1 MEKSAFQNG
10 PPILNDALLFEASLE
25 NPERF
30 EDSRIWVPGSVYEDG
45 KETYTREELIKA
57 GVEINFHEESSSGLP
72 VEEQKRIYKQRQYED
87 RLNINGVVCHPDGT
101 PMTPTQE
108 SLRYAKAAEHNGVTA
123 AIMCYEPIY
132 PVQRPS
138 LLDISSQESLIPI
151 SINTK
156 ANQRRRIEKL
166 YESPPNSPSV
176 ELTGI
181 SSSERVYQREKYI
194 DPVNE
199 KQSYEAELF
208 QKVIQSMFILNCRN
222 AIYAFDPAEHY
233 FRPCSDMDW
242 GRMINGLYGDEILR
256 RGHLEK
262 TYSSVCKLIRM
273 ESSIFCEKLPES
285 PWWIWP
291 FQNGLHDI
299 RNGEVCQHSLEN
311 FYTYCLKCNYDP
323 SASCPQFNRFI
334 ETIACEDSSIIQLL
348 WEVIGYILSP
358 DHSAKNLFVFFGVP
372 NSGKSLLANVLMSI
386 IGPNCVSSLSIEDL
400 TRNFALS
407 GVVGKHLNIY
417 MDLPDTRIPPEAVG
431 KLKTLTGGDTVTTDV
446 KYQDPVS
453 FCNTAKMLFG
463 SNFKLSYAN
472 DEALYKRIVFVP
484 FRYAVPRDQQIA
496 NLLEIFLKES
506 SGICNKAMV
515 AYRKLKVRNLQF
527 IRVELP
533 NTGEFILEGQ
543 NCTVNAVRLMED
555 AIRACFDFT
564 GDENDVLP
572 STDAYNAYCHF
583 CNMHVIAPESQGKFP
598 RVLHRRC
605 NEKKK
610 ANVDGHSVQIFT
622 GIRLK

>member
-1 MEKSAFQNG
+1 MEKSAFQNE
-10 PPILNDALLFEASLE
+10 PTILHEALLFGARLE

-30 EDSRIWVPGSVYEDG
+30 EDSRIWVPESVYEDG

-57 GVEINFHEESSSGLP
+57 GVEIGFREESSSGLP

-87 RLNINGVVCHPDGT
+87 RLNMNGVVCHPDGT

-108 SLRYAKAAEHNGVTA
+108 SLRYVKAAEHRGLTP

-138 LLDISSQESLIPI
+138 LPDISSQESLIPI
-151 SINTK
+151 SINAK

-166 YESPPNSPSV
+166 YDVPHDSP
-176 ELTGI
+176 TGEVI
-181 SSSERVYQREKYI
+181 GIASSERVSQREKYI
-194 DPVNE
+194 DLVDE

-208 QKVIQSMFILNCRN
+208 QKVMQHLLILNCRN
-222 AIYAFDPAEHY
+222 TIYAFDPAEHY
-233 FRPCSDMDW
+233 FRPCSDMDL

-291 FQNGLHDI
+291 FQDGLHDI
-299 RNGEVCQHSLEN
+299 INGRVYQYSLDK

-323 SASCPQFNRFI
+323 NASCPQFNQFI
-334 ETIACEDSSIIQLL
+334 EVIACKDPLVIQLL

-372 NSGKSLLANVLMSI
+372 NSGKSLLANALISI

-400 TRNFALS
+400 TKNFALS
-407 GVVGKHLNIY
+407 GIVGKHLNVY
-417 MDLPDTRIPPEAVG
+417 MDLPNTKIPPEAVG

-484 FRYAVPRDQQIA
+484 FRYSVPRDQQNS
-496 NLLEIFLKES
+496 NLLKMLLLES
-506 SGICNKAMV
+506 SGICNKAMA
-515 AYRKLKVRNLQF
+515 AYRELKTRNLQF
-527 IRVELP
+527 TRVEFP
-533 NTGEFILEGQ
+533 NTGEFNSDGQ
-543 NCTVNAVRLMED
+543 SCTVNAVRLMED
-555 AIRACFDFT
+555 ALQACFNFT
-564 GDENDVLP
+564 RDENDVLP
-572 STDAYNAYCHF
+572 SADAYNAYCHF
-583 CNMHVIAPESQGKFP
+583 CNMHTIEPDSQGKFS
-598 RVLHRRC
+598 RSLHSRC
-605 NEKKK
+605 NGKKK
-610 ANVDGHSVQIFT
+610 ANVDGHSVQVFT

>member
-1 MEKSAFQNG
+1 MEKSAFQNEAT
-10 PPILNDALLFEASLE
+10 ILHEALLFGARLE

-30 EDSRIWVPGSVYEDG
+30 EDSRIWVPESVYEDG

-57 GVEINFHEESSSGLP
+57 GVEIGFREESSSGLP

-87 RLNINGVVCHPDGT
+87 RLNMNGVVCHPDGT

-108 SLRYAKAAEHNGVTA
+108 SLRYVKAAEHRGLTP

-138 LLDISSQESLIPI
+138 LPDIYSQESLIPI
-151 SINTK
+151 SINAK

-166 YESPPNSPSV
+166 YDVPHDSP
-176 ELTGI
+176 TGEVI
-181 SSSERVYQREKYI
+181 GIASSERVSQREKYI

-208 QKVIQSMFILNCRN
+208 QKVMQHLLILNCRN
-222 AIYAFDPAEHY
+222 TIYAFDPAEHY
-233 FRPCSDMDW
+233 FRPCSDMDL

-291 FQNGLHDI
+291 FQDGLHDI
-299 RNGEVCQHSLEN
+299 RNGRVYQHSLDK

-323 SASCPQFNRFI
+323 NASCPQFNQFI
-334 ETIACEDSSIIQLL
+334 EVIACKDPLVIQLL

-372 NSGKSLLANVLMSI
+372 NSGKSLLANVLISI

-400 TRNFALS
+400 TKNFALS
-407 GVVGKHLNIY
+407 GIVGKHLNVY
-417 MDLPDTRIPPEAVG
+417 MDLPNTKIPPEAVG

-484 FRYAVPRDQQIA
+484 FRYSVPRDQQIT

-506 SGICNKAMV
+506 SGICNTAMV
-515 AYRKLKVRNLQF
+515 AYYKLKARRLQF

-533 NTGEFILEGQ
+533 NTG
-543 NCTVNAVRLMED
+543 
-555 AIRACFDFT
+555 
-564 GDENDVLP
+564 
-572 STDAYNAYCHF
+572 
-583 CNMHVIAPESQGKFP
+583 
-598 RVLHRRC
+598 
-605 NEKKK
+605 
-610 ANVDGHSVQIFT
+610 
-622 GIRLK
+622 